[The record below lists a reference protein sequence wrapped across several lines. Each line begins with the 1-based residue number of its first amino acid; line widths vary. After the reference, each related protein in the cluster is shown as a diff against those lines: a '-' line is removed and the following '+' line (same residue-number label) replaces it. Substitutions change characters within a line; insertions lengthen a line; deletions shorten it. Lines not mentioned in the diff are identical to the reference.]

1 MRVVVI
7 GLGNPILG
15 DDGFGWV
22 VADHLRSYLPEID
35 IDCLGLGGLSLM
47 ERLIGYD
54 HAIIID
60 AIVTGNQPLGTVSNF
75 TLETLPEIAA
85 GHTTSAHDTSLQTA
99 IEVGRVM
106 GAKLPLSNDIWLVT
120 VESQNVYKFSEVL
133 AKPVSEAIPTAI
145 DTVLAILDTLQSE

>member
-1 MRVVVI
+1 MSVIVI

-15 DDGFGWV
+15 DDGIGWV
-22 VADHLRSYLPEID
+22 VADHIRSYLPEIEV
-35 IDCLGLGGLSLM
+35 DCLGLGGLSLM

-60 AIVTGNQPLGTVSNF
+60 AIVTGNQPLGTVSYF
-75 TLETLPEIAA
+75 TLDKLPNFAT

-99 IEVGRVM
+99 MDVGRAM
-106 GAKLPLSNDIWLVT
+106 GSKLPLPKNIWLVT
-120 VESQNVYKFSEVL
+120 VESKNVYEFSEEL

-145 DTVLAILDTLQSE
+145 ETVLAILDTIQ